1 MAIPTRVLK
10 LLYLCFMAEAW
21 ADEEDM
27 QCSIRTEAAAKR
39 HEAADNLH
47 DGLRMCSNVAD
58 SGRQGH
64 NVALC

>member
-1 MAIPTRVLK
+1 
-10 LLYLCFMAEAW
+10 MAEAW